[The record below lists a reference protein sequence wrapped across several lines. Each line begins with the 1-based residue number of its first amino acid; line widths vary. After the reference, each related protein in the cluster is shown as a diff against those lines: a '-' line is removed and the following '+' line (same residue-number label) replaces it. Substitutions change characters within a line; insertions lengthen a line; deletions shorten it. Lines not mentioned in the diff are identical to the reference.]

1 MLRDLTASDLERV
14 MRLEAELFGPDA
26 WTRSLYEAELARPDR
41 IWRAVELDGAVVA
54 YGGITIALQSDL
66 MTIGVTESHQGRGI
80 GAQLLTDLTAAAQ
93 SNGARE
99 LFLEVRADN
108 EIAQRLY
115 LRHGFE
121 QLGIRPRY
129 YRGGIAAVVMR
140 LTLREVG
147 VGPVGAEVIT

>member
-26 WTRSLYEAELARPDR
+26 WSRSLYEAELARPDR
-41 IWRAVELDGAVVA
+41 IWRAVERDGEVVA
-54 YGGITIALQSDL
+54 YGGITISQQSDL
-66 MTIGVTESHQGRGI
+66 MTIGVAASHQGRGI
-80 GAQLLTDLTAAAQ
+80 GAQLLTDLIAAAQ
-93 SNGARE
+93 KRGARE

-115 LRHGFE
+115 SRHGFE

-140 LTLREVG
+140 STLREVG